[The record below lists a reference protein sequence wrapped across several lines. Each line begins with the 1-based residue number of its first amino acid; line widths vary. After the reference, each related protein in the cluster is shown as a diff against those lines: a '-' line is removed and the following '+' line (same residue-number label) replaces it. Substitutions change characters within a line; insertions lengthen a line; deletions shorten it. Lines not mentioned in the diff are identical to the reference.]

1 MRRAVTSSLPCP
13 PSRRPTMSLLSG
25 TGKLWARTTIDCNF
39 SPPCTGTSSSYLA
52 CGVADSISS
61 ERSVMNLYL
70 IPFADN
76 SDLIRSWSKV
86 SHSDWLCDFRWS
98 YNLLFSLLAAFKVF
112 ALSDHTVWQRPLRFV
127 MRLKACRNSSVVWP
141 FVSSKWPIRDD
152 AFVDTHTYA
161 FVTLVSPLRIRVL
174 QSQYQCIQIVN

>member
-1 MRRAVTSSLPCP
+1 
-13 PSRRPTMSLLSG
+13 MSLLSG
-25 TGKLWARTTIDCNF
+25 TGKLWAGTTIDCNF

-86 SHSDWLCDFRWS
+86 SHSDWLCDFGWS
-98 YNLLFSLLAAFKVF
+98 YNLLFSLLAALKVF
-112 ALSDHTVWQRPLRFV
+112 ALSDHTVWQTPLRFV

-152 AFVDTHTYA
+152 AFVDDAYVRFRDTWLSFTYKGPTKSVPIYTNSKLA
-161 FVTLVSPLRIRVL
+161 IFAVEFPL
-174 QSQYQCIQIVN
+174 S

>member
-25 TGKLWARTTIDCNF
+25 TGKLWAGTTIDCNF
-39 SPPCTGTSSSYLA
+39 SPPCTGTSSSWLA

-86 SHSDWLCDFRWS
+86 SHSDWLCDFGWS
-98 YNLLFSLLAAFKVF
+98 YNLLFSLLAALKVF
-112 ALSDHTVWQRPLRFV
+112 ALSDHTVWQTPLRFV

-161 FVTLVSPLRIRVL
+161 FVTLDSPLRIRVL

>member
-1 MRRAVTSSLPCP
+1 MVRREDWGQHKNGTLFVFDNVANVVVQSLTLLTTLPDRVRRAVTSSLPCL

-25 TGKLWARTTIDCNF
+25 TGKLWAGTTIDCNF
-39 SPPCTGTSSSYLA
+39 SPTCTGTYSSYLA

-86 SHSDWLCDFRWS
+86 SHSDWLCDFGWS
-98 YNLLFSLLAAFKVF
+98 YNLLFSLLAALKVL
-112 ALSDHTVWQRPLRFV
+112 ALSDHTAWQRPLRFV
-127 MRLKACRNSSVVWP
+127 MRQKACRNSSVVWP
-141 FVSSKWPIRDD
+141 FVSSK
-152 AFVDTHTYA
+152 
-161 FVTLVSPLRIRVL
+161 
-174 QSQYQCIQIVN
+174 

>member
-1 MRRAVTSSLPCP
+1 
-13 PSRRPTMSLLSG
+13 MSLLSG
-25 TGKLWARTTIDCNF
+25 TGKLWAGTTIDCNF
-39 SPPCTGTSSSYLA
+39 SPPCTGTSSSWLA

-61 ERSVMNLYL
+61 EGSVMNLYL
-70 IPFADN
+70 IPFALTWFSDLN

-86 SHSDWLCDFRWS
+86 SHSDWLCDFGWS
-98 YNLLFSLLAAFKVF
+98 YNLLFSLLAALKVF

-127 MRLKACRNSSVVWP
+127 MCLKACRNSVVVWP

-161 FVTLVSPLRIRVL
+161 FVTLDSPLRIRVL